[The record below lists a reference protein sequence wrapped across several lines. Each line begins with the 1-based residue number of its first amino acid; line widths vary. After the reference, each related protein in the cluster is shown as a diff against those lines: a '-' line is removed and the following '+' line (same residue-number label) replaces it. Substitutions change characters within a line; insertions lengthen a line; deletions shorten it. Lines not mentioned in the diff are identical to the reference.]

1 MTAEELKS
9 KEESGMW
16 YEPCNTEGNLI
27 WNRVS
32 ESCTIKVKACEN
44 PSAVSCDSSIL
55 PSKERHEWMK
65 GKRKRREEA
74 SRRKEERRLLQ
85 LTNNVVWEKQTTFH
99 YEPLES
105 LRDVGKYV
113 KSVIVCFSNIQSN
126 SEETNKYS
134 YFNQF

>member
-1 MTAEELKS
+1 
-9 KEESGMW
+9 
-16 YEPCNTEGNLI
+16 
-27 WNRVS
+27 
-32 ESCTIKVKACEN
+32 
-44 PSAVSCDSSIL
+44 
-55 PSKERHEWMK
+55 MK

-74 SRRKEERRLLQ
+74 SRRKEERRVLQ
-85 LTNNVVWEKQTTFH
+85 LTNNVVGEKQTTFH